1 MDPLGSL
8 KVLFVPKGI
17 QGSHRRYKAI
27 KGGQR
32 WSKRGQIR
40 SKVYNMVKGS
50 KWEKV
55 NKAHRK
61 LSETLKES

>member
-1 MDPLGSL
+1 MDPLRPL
-8 KVLFVPKGI
+8 KVFFPKEC
-17 QGSHRRYKAI
+17 QGSRRRYKAI

-55 NKAHRK
+55 NRAHRK
-61 LSETLKES
+61 LSETVKH